1 MWLNTSVCKW
11 ADFHCCVCLSLS
23 GPLYGSLLRA
33 WQCFFLSTERLSALH
48 TSVSQTLVSED
59 GERIHSWQKET
70 FPRKMFCGFR
80 ESHDLA
86 TAFSRAQKPWEK
98 RLKKVI
104 VKCMLSLI
112 NCVNQLNCFHSHCF
126 KIHATYQCIQ
136 ARSNHWS
143 VVRLMERKH
152 PK

>member
-11 ADFHCCVCLSLS
+11 ADFTAACVCLSQGRCTGLS
-23 GPLYGSLLRA
+23 CGPGSAFSCPPSVCLP
-33 WQCFFLSTERLSALH
+33 FTRLS
-48 TSVSQTLVSED
+48 SQTLVSED

-86 TAFSRAQKPWEK
+86 TAFSHAQKPWEK